1 MVGPREGALERLV
14 DAAKF
19 ESVREAV
26 DMQAELLA
34 AVLPKLANVVVV
46 PVPTIRPHIRRRG
59 YDHTLRLARQLAQQM
74 DGRCEALLVRRG
86 TSVQHGAS
94 RTARLKQAA
103 EAFAAR
109 SPVDEHMSYLLVDDV
124 TTTGASLLEAAKV
137 LKTAGAR
144 HIYAA
149 VTTYQVLR

>member
-1 MVGPREGALERLV
+1 MMGPREGAIERLV

-19 ESVREAV
+19 ESVREAA

-34 AVLPKLANVVVV
+34 SVLPDLPGVVVV

-59 YDHTLRLARQLAQQM
+59 YDHTLRLARQLARRI

-94 RTARLKQAA
+94 RAARLKQAA
-103 EAFAAR
+103 QAFAVR
-109 SPVDEHMSYLLVDDV
+109 SSADEHTRYLLVDDV

-137 LKTAGAR
+137 LRAAGAR

-149 VTTYQVLR
+149 VTSYQVLK